1 MANESKEKQ
10 VSELRD
16 RFKGS
21 SDFIVT
27 DYRGLSVAQIS
38 ELRDV
43 LRKEGIQFKV
53 VKNNLALIALK
64 DVGVDGAEEYFAGP
78 TSVAFAGDEAPAAAK
93 ALVDFQKKT
102 SLQIK
107 GGYIDGT
114 FFGPDGIDQFS
125 KMPGK
130 KELLSQ
136 IAGGMNSIL
145 SRFAG
150 DMRSVISNFA
160 GCLQALAEKQSK

>member
-10 VSELRD
+10 VAELKD
-16 RFKGS
+16 RFQGS
-21 SDFIVT
+21 PDFIVT
-27 DYRGLSVAQIS
+27 DYRGLSVEQLS
-38 ELRDV
+38 ELRRT

-64 DVGVDGAEEYFAGP
+64 DVGVDGGEEYFAGP
-78 TSVAFAGDEAPAAAK
+78 TSVAFTGAETPAGAK
-93 ALVDFQKKT
+93 ALVEFQKRT

-114 FFGPDGIDQFS
+114 FFGPDGVDQIS

-130 KELLSQ
+130 KELLAQ

-150 DMRSVISNFA
+150 DMRSVLSSFA